1 MQVGDLVRMP
11 PSSTYWWGGEIGI
24 IDLIEV
30 KQNSCHREYRV
41 LVSPNRYARF
51 SETSFVELVNEAR

>member
-11 PSSTYWWGGEIGI
+11 PSSGCWWGGEVGI

-30 KQNSCHREYRV
+30 KRNGCCREYRV
-41 LVSPNRYARF
+41 LVSPNRYVRF
-51 SETSFVELVNEAR
+51 SETSFVELINEV